1 MATTINILNNRTMKT
16 IEEIRTRI
24 KELEL
29 EYQQVRGGRGTSEL
43 TNDERNR
50 IIAILEWIENDEE
63 EMYKIFSTKGRVI
76 LYARSTCVFMLDDG
90 KDKYMATLNDEFGT
104 IISYRTITNEQYNAF
119 VSNV

>member
-1 MATTINILNNRTMKT
+1 MET

-29 EYQQVRGGRGTSEL
+29 QYQQVRGGRGTSKL
-43 TNDERNR
+43 TNDERNK
-50 IIAILEWIENDEE
+50 IIAISERIENDQE
-63 EMYKIFSTKGRVI
+63 EMYKIFSTRGRVI
-76 LYARSTCVFMLDDG
+76 LYGSTCVFVLDDG

-119 VSNV
+119 V